1 MTMLS
6 PAKARAKLTHWL
18 KRAAAG
24 ENIGIRCGDQVI
36 SLRPAHAFSTDTDY
50 ATREYGVTGQELAAF
65 SKRVKT
71 ETARDRRAG
80 KMKRFT
86 GDFHAAIRD

>member
-1 MTMLS
+1 MTTLS

-36 SLRPAHAFSTDTDY
+36 SLRPAQAFPSDIAY
-50 ATREYGVTGQELAAF
+50 ATREYGVTGQELATF
-65 SKRVKT
+65 SKRVKA
-71 ETARDRRAG
+71 ETVRDRRAG
-80 KMKRFT
+80 RMKRFT

>member
-6 PAKARAKLTHWL
+6 PAKARAKLSHWL

-36 SLRPAHAFSTDTDY
+36 ALRPEQTPAPVGGY
-50 ATREYGVTGQELAAF
+50 AIREYDVTGAELAAF
-65 SKRVKT
+65 AKRVKAEST
-71 ETARDRRAG
+71 RDRHMG